1 MWSKKHNWFELK
13 IKRIIELKI
22 HGSNHV
28 LKNILD
34 IQQKVKQLNVNQ
46 EHFINPGVPVNY
58 LYQ

>member
-28 LKNILD
+28 LKNIKKND
-34 IQQKVKQLNVNQ
+34 PNN
-46 EHFINPGVPVNY
+46 IN
-58 LYQ
+58 